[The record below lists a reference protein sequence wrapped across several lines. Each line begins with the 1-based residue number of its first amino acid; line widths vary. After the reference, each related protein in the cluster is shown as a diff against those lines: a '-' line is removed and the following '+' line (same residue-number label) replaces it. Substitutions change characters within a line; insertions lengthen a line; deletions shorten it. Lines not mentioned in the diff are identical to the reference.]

1 MRGGGNTELIL
12 ELIGPQRWGKRAL
25 LSGQCGGEEGGG
37 VGGDRDRDSVEGE
50 GRDGEWTL

>member
-37 VGGDRDRDSVEGE
+37 VGGG
-50 GRDGEWTL
+50 